1 MLDPV
6 TRTALLLKSANSECN
21 LGEYGH
27 HESECSIN
35 PNDPSDRKFIRQ
47 AEELLSLNVDLL

>member
-6 TRTALLLKSANSECN
+6 IRTALLLKSANSECN

-27 HESECSIN
+27 CESGCSID
-35 PNDPSDRKFIRQ
+35 PNDLCDQVFIRR
-47 AEELLSLNVDLL
+47 AEEFLSLEVDLL